1 MSSTDPTSPS
11 QPTPSTTT
19 TGQLSSEPTA
29 ATGYPEGSSAA
40 GTDTGTTDVT
50 GAPDGTTEGEPGWVT
65 RHTTLLITV
74 MVAVIVA
81 ALAIAGL
88 TFYRSSVEDRNADTE
103 AAFAAMVAG
112 QGAAV
117 ETVECDGD
125 TCSAVI
131 GGQAY
136 TVLVQEDEDGEQ
148 HFGVAAYTGD

>member
-1 MSSTDPTSPS
+1 MSSTDPTPPTE
-11 QPTPSTTT
+11 PTPSTAT
-19 TGQLSSEPTA
+19 TGQLGSEPTA

-40 GTDTGTTDVT
+40 GTDTPT
-50 GAPDGTTEGEPGWVT
+50 ADGTGTEPGWVT

-88 TFYRSSVEDRNADTE
+88 TYYRSGVEDRNADTE
-103 AAFAAMVAG
+103 AAFTAMVAG

-131 GGQAY
+131 SGQAY